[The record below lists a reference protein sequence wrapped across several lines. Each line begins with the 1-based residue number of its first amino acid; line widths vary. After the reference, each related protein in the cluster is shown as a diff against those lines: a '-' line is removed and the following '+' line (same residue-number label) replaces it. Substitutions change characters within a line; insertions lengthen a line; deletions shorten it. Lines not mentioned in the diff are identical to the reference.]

1 MLISMF
7 CRMGRGLL
15 SAALALLLLAGGAV
29 AQEQVTVTADTLS
42 HDREQASYSAEGDVK
57 IEKGELTLFA
67 DRAILYDTEDRAEAE
82 GNVRVL
88 KDEDYLSGDRFTL
101 DLKDNTGAMK
111 KGRLFHKK
119 ANFHLLAEEIEKTG
133 DVTYHV
139 RRGLMTTCDGDSP
152 SWYFTAADLNVTL
165 AGYAEGKHAL
175 FYVKGV
181 PILYTPYIVFPIKKE
196 RQSGFLTPRA
206 GSSSKKGLTL
216 TIPYYWAVSASQD
229 ATVNVEYHSRRGLGT
244 GLEYRYIRKRGSE
257 GDFHGY
263 LIYDTLLEQYR
274 GNIAEKHTEIISP
287 SLNFKSDVNLVFD
300 RDFLRDYG
308 EETGVYNRQIL
319 DSRVSLTKI
328 WHRFSLVGEAQYI
341 QDLDALNNR
350 ATLQRLPAINF
361 NVIRQKLPGMPL
373 YVSMPAEFVNFEREE
388 GIRGQRLD
396 LHPTLS
402 YYANPGGMLELAPSV
417 GYRQRL
423 YNAYGAD
430 AGDGYHGSGI
440 PDFGIRALTNLSRVY
455 QVGRGA
461 LQKVKHT
468 VIPEVAYS
476 YVPDV
481 NQGSLP
487 LFDFNDR
494 IVPQN
499 IVNYSIANYF
509 FGKIDAGDG
518 TPSYREIAYLKVSQ
532 GYDIRESRRDLLS
545 LVDEHRPFTDIR
557 VESRVSLTKSLS
569 ASVDSR
575 FNVYAGDFTSAN
587 LNLDINDPRGVTL
600 GAGYRYSR
608 DEVEYFESRLGIT
621 LLKPFF
627 FDYASRYS
635 FDRGD
640 FLESVYKLEYRQQC
654 WSVLLTY
661 RDRFDNKTGEKNREV
676 LVNFNLY
683 GMGPLNTIRLL

>member
-1 MLISMF
+1 MTGAF
-7 CRMGRGLL
+7 
-15 SAALALLLLAGGAV
+15 ALLLMTAV
-29 AQEQVTVTADTLS
+29 AAAQEPVTVTADTMVY
-42 HDREQASYSAEGDVK
+42 EKETASYQADGDVK

-67 DRAILYDTEDRAEAE
+67 DRAILYDTKDLAEAE

-88 KDEDYLSGDRFTL
+88 KEEDYLSGDHFTL

-111 KGRLFHKK
+111 NGRLFHKK

-133 DVTYHV
+133 DATYHV
-139 RRGLMTTCDGDSP
+139 RRGVMTTCDGDSP
-152 SWYFTAADLNVTL
+152 SWYFTAADLDVTL
-165 AGYAEGKHAL
+165 EGYAEGKHAL

-181 PILYTPYIVFPIKKE
+181 PIFYTPYVVFPIKKE
-196 RQSGFLTPRA
+196 RQSGFLTPSA
-206 GSSSKKGLTL
+206 GSTSKKGFTL
-216 TIPYYWAVSASQD
+216 TVPYYWAISDSQD
-229 ATVNVEYHSRRGLGT
+229 ATANVEYHSRRGLGT
-244 GLEYRYIRKRGSE
+244 GLEYRYIRKRDSE

-263 LIYDTLLEQYR
+263 LIYDTLLERYR
-274 GNIAEKHTEIISP
+274 GSIAEKHTEIFSP
-287 SLNFKSDVNLVFD
+287 TVNLKSDINMVFD
-300 RDFLRDYG
+300 QDFLRDYG

-319 DSRVSLTKI
+319 DSRVSLTKL

-341 QDLDALNNR
+341 QNLDAPNNR
-350 ATLQRLPAINF
+350 ATLQRLPAITF
-361 NVIRQKLPGMPL
+361 NAIRQKLPGLPL
-373 YVSMPAEFVNFEREE
+373 YVTMPAEFVNFEREE

-402 YYANPGGMLELAPSV
+402 YYANPGGMLELAPFV
-417 GYRQRL
+417 GYRQRF

-440 PDFGIRALTNLSRVY
+440 PDFGVRALTNVSRVY
-455 QVGRGA
+455 PVSYGS

-468 VIPEVAYS
+468 VIPEAAYS

-481 NQGSLP
+481 DQSTLP
-487 LFDFNDR
+487 FFDFNDR

-509 FGKIDAGDG
+509 FGKIVGEDG
-518 TPSYREIAYLKVSQ
+518 MPSYRELAYLKVSQ
-532 GYDIRESRRDLLS
+532 GYDIRESRRELLS
-545 LVDEHRPFTDIR
+545 LVDERRPFTDIR
-557 VESRVSLTKSLS
+557 VEARVSPVKDVS

-587 LNLDINDPRGVTL
+587 LNIDIKDQRGVTL

-608 DEVEYFESRLGIT
+608 DEVEYFESRLGIS
-621 LLKPFF
+621 LLKPFV
-627 FDYASRYS
+627 FDYTSRYS

-661 RDRFDNKTGEKNREV
+661 RDRLDNKTGDKNREV